1 MRVDV
6 LGIDVTVVDV
16 LKIHID
22 VTALSSSDCFE
33 KKCLRQHLLS
43 MYVRIKVLR

>member
-33 KKCLRQHLLS
+33 KKMLAATFTVH
-43 MYVRIKVLR
+43 VRED